1 MVRVTHAPTLP
12 CYGQVNLWR
21 LGSLASRHLFGPEHP
36 IVHFL
41 VADLCQI
48 PHWAIGSRSPYRIE
62 STLIKLPP
70 PKPPRAVCYILEVA
84 GLTRRIAKGNSG
96 GKAFWLPRLMEA
108 RKERWAWQITQKSV
122 DLKEVGPRYIGDQIP
137 LHMRKNAGVNQQSFG
152 KQHGPRPR
160 QCARQWTN
168 KGPTAPVPEDES
180 ARNRC

>member
-1 MVRVTHAPTLP
+1 VAPGFFGQPSPVWPRTSHRPFPRRRPLPDTTLGDRLPFTLP
-12 CYGQVNLWR
+12 NRVYTNK
-21 LGSLASRHLFGPEHP
+21 A
-36 IVHFL
+36 
-41 VADLCQI
+41 
-48 PHWAIGSRSPYRIE
+48 
-62 STLIKLPP
+62 TPP